1 MQLKII
7 SIKAKK
13 KVSKTYSKGKE
24 KVCYILYT
32 LTETIFNPVFW
43 LQTQSQGCV
52 REKDMQMQ
60 MAYFIHHLMRKSW
73 NRYQYTDTS
82 YGIPTLQSSYLK
94 TGQNKANPI
103 KNKSESYCL
112 WQISLYL
119 NLKKRKKSTWM
130 NWNGTKQKGRNAGS
144 RGSKRAIF

>member
-24 KVCYILYT
+24 KVCYILHT

-52 REKDMQMQ
+52 REKRHANADGLFHTSFDAEKLKQISIYR
-60 MAYFIHHLMRKSW
+60 YFIW
-73 NRYQYTDTS
+73 NSYTAKFIS
-82 YGIPTLQSSYLK
+82 
-94 TGQNKANPI
+94 
-103 KNKSESYCL
+103 KN
-112 WQISLYL
+112 
-119 NLKKRKKSTWM
+119 
-130 NWNGTKQKGRNAGS
+130 
-144 RGSKRAIF
+144 RAK